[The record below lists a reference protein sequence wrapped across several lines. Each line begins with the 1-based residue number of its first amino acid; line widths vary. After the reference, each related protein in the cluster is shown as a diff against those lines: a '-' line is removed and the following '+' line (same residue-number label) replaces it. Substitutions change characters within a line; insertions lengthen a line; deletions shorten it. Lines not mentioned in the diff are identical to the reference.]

1 MEYKFSDNADVL
13 KPSAIREILKLSS
26 APGIIP
32 FSAGNPAPQAF
43 PTKIISG
50 ITEELLKTDPIGM
63 LQYSVT
69 EGYMPLR
76 NYIKDYMANKYQ
88 TGTDD
93 DEVLITCG
101 AQQVMSLAA
110 LSFCQKGD
118 AIICESPSFV
128 GSINALKLSG
138 AELVGVPMQQDG
150 MDIEALEKELSTRN
164 NVKLIYIIP
173 NFQNPTGITT
183 SAEKRKQIY
192 NLACKYN
199 VLIIEDNPY
208 GDLYFKNPPPATIK
222 SIDTE
227 NRVIYAGSFSKVL
240 SPGLRIGY
248 AIANKQIIAKFTAL
262 KQTQD
267 VHSNILAQ
275 HISYKF
281 ITEHNFE
288 GHLNNLR
295 DIYTKK
301 AKLALDLAEEYLSDT
316 VTYTKPDGGL
326 FMWCTLP
333 DYIDMTAFVKKALE
347 YMVAVV
353 PGTAFLTDANI
364 PCNSFRINYSTPTD
378 DELKRGFAALKQALN
393 ALATF
398 KK

>member
-1 MEYKFSDNADVL
+1 MEYIFSDNASVL

-32 FSAGNPAPQAF
+32 FSAGNPAPEAF
-43 PTKIISG
+43 PVEKITA
-50 ITEELLKTDPIGM
+50 ITAELLKNDPIGM

-69 EGYMPLR
+69 EGYSPLR
-76 NYIKDYMANKYQ
+76 NYVKEYMITKYN
-88 TGTDD
+88 TGSAD

-118 AIICESPSFV
+118 AIICEKPSFV

-138 AELVGVPMQQDG
+138 AELVGVPLENDG
-150 MDIEALEKELSTRN
+150 MDIQKLEHELSTRK

-183 SAEKRKQIY
+183 SLEKRKQIY
-192 NLACKYN
+192 SLACKYN

-208 GDLYFKNPPPATIK
+208 GDLYFEKPPVDTIK
-222 SIDTE
+222 SLDTE
-227 NRVIYAGSFSKVL
+227 GRVIYAGSFSKVL
-240 SPGLRIGY
+240 SPGLRVGY

-275 HISYKF
+275 HIAYKF
-281 ITEHNFE
+281 MTEHDFE
-288 GHLNNLR
+288 GHLNMLR
-295 DIYTKK
+295 QIYTKK
-301 AKLALDLAEEYLSDT
+301 AKLTLSLAAENLSPNI
-316 VTYTKPDGGL
+316 TYTKPEGGL

-333 DYIDMTAFVKKALE
+333 SGVDMPTFVKKALE
-347 YMVAVV
+347 CSVAVV
-353 PGTAFLTDANI
+353 PGNAFLTDGNE
-364 PCNSFRINYSTPTD
+364 PCDSFRINYSTPTD
-378 DELKRGFAALKQALN
+378 DQIVRGFAALKKAYNSL
-393 ALATF
+393 
-398 KK
+398 